1 MIKEQKSEARK
12 QRKQKNQERKA
23 ALNVPLGPLP
33 ERELCQ
39 YEMIR
44 ENNIKE
50 REKAM
55 ADSGFFEDMLEYK
68 KKIGLSK

>member
-1 MIKEQKSEARK
+1 MVS
-12 QRKQKNQERKA
+12 A
-23 ALNVPLGPLP
+23 ALNIPLGPLP

-68 KKIGLSK
+68 KKIWLSK